1 MDCKPTRLLRPWD
14 FPGKNTGMG
23 CHFLLQRIF
32 PTKESNPGLLHC
44 RRILYQLSYKGSPE
58 ALKVKSEVAQSCP
71 TLCNPVDCSL
81 PCSSVQGIF
90 QARVLEWVAITFSDV
105 TTKTQVQALG
115 WEDPLDKEME
125 THCSILAWEI
135 PWTEELGGLQ
145 STGSQTFGTT

>member
-1 MDCKPTRLLRPWD
+1 MLSHFQLLQSHGQRSLAGYSPWD

-32 PTKESNPGLLHC
+32 PTKESNLGLLHC

-90 QARVLEWVAITFSDV
+90 QARVLEWVAISF
-105 TTKTQVQALG
+105 
-115 WEDPLDKEME
+115 
-125 THCSILAWEI
+125 
-135 PWTEELGGLQ
+135 
-145 STGSQTFGTT
+145 STGSSPPRDRTQVSCIVSKALYHLSHQGSPEALLVSKI